1 MKIAAHSYFKN
12 PETRDRFFGAW
23 FDEVQRLNG
32 FTYERLD
39 IPTSLGNTVVWGMN
53 TADTDKKALVI
64 FPGFRTCSMFWDL
77 DNGLAAFRETYRVYL
92 VDTNGQPCLSEGNS
106 PEIKSDDY
114 GHWAVEV
121 LDCLGLST
129 AAVAGASFGGLVCL
143 KLCMVAPQ
151 RVTKAILLNPGC
163 LQPFS
168 LTLKNLYYN
177 FLPLISP
184 TRKNIT
190 TFLKKAVFFG
200 DHHMVSEA
208 AFRMI
213 VDFELFAITQYTDK
227 TQKPYGMKGSELE
240 RVDSDVYLIV
250 GENDLLFPW
259 KKSVEAAQSH
269 LVNLK
274 EVHLLQ
280 QTGHG
285 IETSPEAMALLAEI
299 MAK

>member
-1 MKIAAHSYFKN
+1 
-12 PETRDRFFGAW
+12 
-23 FDEVQRLNG
+23 
-32 FTYERLD
+32 
-39 IPTSLGNTVVWGMN
+39 
-53 TADTDKKALVI
+53 
-64 FPGFRTCSMFWDL
+64 
-77 DNGLAAFRETYRVYL
+77 
-92 VDTNGQPCLSEGNS
+92 
-106 PEIKSDDY
+106 
-114 GHWAVEV
+114 
-121 LDCLGLST
+121 
-129 AAVAGASFGGLVCL
+129 
-143 KLCMVAPQ
+143 
-151 RVTKAILLNPGC
+151 
-163 LQPFS
+163 FS